1 MKAPPPAMPAFRPL
15 SRWRRLLLVL
25 LAVAM
30 ALTVM
35 WSVLERPGAP
45 PPPPRAEPGRCAPG
59 QIDGCVGGRA
69 AVIVP
74 NAPTAPAAPA
84 SR

>member
-1 MKAPPPAMPAFRPL
+1 MKSSPEIPEFKPL
-15 SRWRRLLLVL
+15 SRRRRLLLVA

-30 ALTVM
+30 ATTVM

-45 PPPPRAEPGRCAPG
+45 PRAEPEPCAPG
-59 QIDGCVGGRA
+59 QVDGCVGGRA
-69 AVIVP
+69 VVIVP
-74 NAPTAPAAPA
+74 APAA